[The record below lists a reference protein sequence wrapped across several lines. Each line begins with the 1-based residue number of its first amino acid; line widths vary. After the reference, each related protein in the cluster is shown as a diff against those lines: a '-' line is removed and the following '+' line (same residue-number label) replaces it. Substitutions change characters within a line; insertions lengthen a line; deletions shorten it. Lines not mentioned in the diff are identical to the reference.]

1 MSLYLSGYL
10 SENRRISA
18 EVHKKK
24 FIKIYQNFIKI
35 YQNFIKIY
43 RQVVLF
49 QYEKTDDKIIIYLL
63 AFIKKKMK

>member
-35 YQNFIKIY
+35 Y

-49 QYEKTDDKIIIYLL
+49 QYEKTDEKIIIYLL